1 MQPGINRS
9 SLGGVRAA
17 LVPRLLFAFLAL
29 TLLPAY
35 AAGPSVAGAPL
46 RSQPLESMQI
56 EVWPEFDRP
65 AALVILRGAL
75 AADTKLPA
83 EVTLRIAASTGGPSA
98 MAYSAAP
105 GGNLL
110 NLEHERID
118 AKDFI
123 TLRFKVPERYFHV
136 EFYDPLATGTP
147 ERSYT
152 YVWPGDL
159 GVSRL
164 SVVVQEPAA
173 ASNFSVQPNL
183 GATATGPDGLIYHSA
198 ELGALEAGKP
208 LQIKVSYK
216 KTDARTSAEILQPK
230 TPEPTPAAAAAASAP
245 APASGSSDEVTRGVL
260 VFILAVSLL
269 VGIGTAVLWWR
280 GRASATATRVSGAG
294 ACTQCGA
301 PREAGDRFCSKC
313 GARLR

>member
-1 MQPGINRS
+1 
-9 SLGGVRAA
+9 
-17 LVPRLLFAFLAL
+17 
-29 TLLPAY
+29 
-35 AAGPSVAGAPL
+35 
-46 RSQPLESMQI
+46 MQI

-83 EVTLRIAASTGGPSA
+83 DVTLRIAASTGGPSA

-136 EFYDPLATGTP
+136 EFYDPLATGAP

-159 GVSRL
+159 GVNRL

-173 ASNFSVQPNL
+173 ASDFSVQPIL
-183 GATATGPDGLIYHSA
+183 DATATGPNGLVYHSA
-198 ELGALEAGKP
+198 ELGAHEAGKP
-208 LQIKVSYK
+208 LPIKVSYK
-216 KTDARTSAEILQPK
+216 KTDVRTTSEILQPK
-230 TPEPTPAAAAAASAP
+230 APNPTPAMPAVSTAAATPATSA
-245 APASGSSDEVTRGVL
+245 GSSDEVTRGVL
-260 VFILAVSLL
+260 VFVLAVSLL

-280 GRASATATRVSGAG
+280 GRASAAATRVSSAG
-294 ACTQCGA
+294 ACSQCGS
-301 PREAGDRFCSKC
+301 PREADDRFCSKC
-313 GARLR
+313 GARLK

>member
-1 MQPGINRS
+1 MNRS
-9 SLGGVRAA
+9 TFGGARAA
-17 LVPRLLFAFLAL
+17 LASRLLMAFLAL

-35 AAGPSVAGAPL
+35 AAGAPL
-46 RSQPLESMQI
+46 RSQRLESMQI

-75 AADTKLPA
+75 PADAKLPA
-83 EVTLRIAASTGGPSA
+83 DMTLRIAASTGGPSA

-136 EFYDPLATGTP
+136 EFYDPLATGAA

-159 GVSRL
+159 SVDRL
-164 SVVVQEPAA
+164 SVVAQEPAA
-173 ASNFSVQPNL
+173 SSNFSVQPNL
-183 GATATGPDGLIYHSA
+183 GNTATGPDGLVYHSA
-198 ELGALEAGKP
+198 ELGAYEAGKTLP
-208 LQIKVSYK
+208 IKLSYK
-216 KTDARTSAEILQPK
+216 KTDTRTSAEILQPK
-230 TPEPTPAAAAAASAP
+230 APDPTPAATAAATP
-245 APASGSSDEVTRGVL
+245 APRSGSSDEVTRGVL

-280 GRASATATRVSGAG
+280 GRASGAAARVGGAG
-294 ACTQCGA
+294 ACTKCGT
-301 PREAGDRFCSKC
+301 PREAEDRFCSNC
-313 GARLR
+313 GARLK

>member
-1 MQPGINRS
+1 MQCTLRLS
-9 SLGGVRAA
+9 RAGGASAA
-17 LVPRLLFAFLAL
+17 WMSRLLMGLLAL
-29 TLLPAY
+29 TLLPAF
-35 AAGPSVAGAPL
+35 AAGPSGGGAPL
-46 RSQPLESMQI
+46 RNPRLESMQI

-83 EVTLRIAASTGGPSA
+83 NVTLHIAASTGGPSA

-110 NLEHERID
+110 NLEHERTD
-118 AKDFI
+118 AKDAI

-136 EFYDPLATGTP
+136 EFYDPLATGTA

-159 GVSRL
+159 AANRL

-173 ASNFSVQPNL
+173 ASDFSVQPKL
-183 GATATGPDGLIYHSA
+183 DTTARGQDGLRYYSA
-198 ELGALEAGKP
+198 ELGAREAGKP
-208 LQIKVSYK
+208 LPIKVSYK
-216 KTDARTSAEILQPK
+216 KSDARTSAEILQPK
-230 TPEPTPAAAAAASAP
+230 VPEAAAAP
-245 APASGSSDEVTRGVL
+245 APVAGSSEEVTKGVL

-269 VGIGTAVLWWR
+269 IGIGMALLWWR
-280 GRASATATRVSGAG
+280 GREKTPAGRAGGAG
-294 ACTQCGA
+294 ACTKCGA
-301 PREAGDRFCSKC
+301 PREAEDRYCSKC
-313 GARLR
+313 GAKLK

>member
-1 MQPGINRS
+1 MQHTIKRS
-9 SLGGVRAA
+9 GAGSARAA
-17 LVPRLLFAFLAL
+17 PVSRRLMAFLAL
-29 TLLPAY
+29 ILLPAF
-35 AAGPSVAGAPL
+35 AAGPASGAPI
-46 RSQPLESMQI
+46 RNPQLESMQI

-83 EVTLRIAASTGGPSA
+83 DVTLRIAASSGGPSA
-98 MAYSAAP
+98 MAYSAAA
-105 GGNLL
+105 GSNLL
-110 NLEHERID
+110 NLAHERID

-123 TLRFKVPERYFHV
+123 TLRFKLPERYFHV
-136 EFYDPLATGTP
+136 EFYDPLAIGTP

-159 GVSRL
+159 AVNRL

-183 GATATGPDGLIYHSA
+183 EATATGQDGLRYHSA
-198 ELGALEAGKP
+198 ELGAHQAGKP
-208 LQIKVSYK
+208 LSIKVGYN

-230 TPEPTPAAAAAASAP
+230 AQTNAPTPTSAVPAA
-245 APASGSSDEVTRGVL
+245 GSSDEVTKGVL

-269 VGIGTAVLWWR
+269 IGIGMAVLWWR
-280 GRASATATRVSGAG
+280 ERAKTPGTRPSGAG
-294 ACTQCGA
+294 ACTKCGT
-301 PREAGDRFCSKC
+301 PREADDRFCSNC
-313 GARLR
+313 GARLK